1 MERRTI
7 GTRLAGAFRSRST
20 PGATD
25 VDIAGREL
33 GQRLDP
39 TRWDLGESQ
48 RELIEMERLATQT
61 ELASDVADAINNPLA
76 ALMGRLQMRIEG
88 SQSPDAE
95 DQRLYALGRRIAS
108 VVQGMFEL
116 SRGTLQARE
125 VPVAEIVEQALTP
138 LRSEAELRGVK
149 LVVSLEP
156 ELPNLFGDPALLLRA
171 LSALL
176 DNALQASA
184 GAAEVELK
192 VQKLATASAVR
203 FQILDAGPGIA
214 PELRERVFAPFFTTR
229 TGALGLGLAL
239 AKRIAHGHRG
249 RLQLRGAPAGGCIA
263 TLELPVRPRSD

>member
-7 GTRLAGAFRSRST
+7 GTRLVGAFRSRGT
-20 PGATD
+20 PAVTD
-25 VDIAGREL
+25 VDGVGGKL
-33 GQRLDP
+33 GQPLDP
-39 TRWDLGESQ
+39 TGGDLRESH

-88 SQSPDAE
+88 SQPPDSE

-108 VVQGMFEL
+108 VVQGMFDL
-116 SRGTLQARE
+116 SRGTLQAGE

-138 LRSEAELRGVK
+138 LRGVAELRGVR

-156 ELPNLFGDPALLLRA
+156 GLPSVIGDAALLPRA

-176 DNALQASA
+176 DNALKASA
-184 GAAEVELK
+184 SGSAVELL
-192 VQKLATASAVR
+192 VEKLPTAHAVR
-203 FQILDAGPGIA
+203 FQILDEGAGIA
-214 PELRERVFAPFFTTR
+214 LELHERVFAPFFTTR
-229 TGALGLGLAL
+229 PGALGLGLAL
-239 AKRIAHGHRG
+239 AKRIAHAHRG
-249 RLQLRGAPAGGCIA
+249 RLQICGAPSGGCIA

>member
-7 GTRLAGAFRSRST
+7 GTRLVGAFRSRRT

-25 VDIAGREL
+25 VDMAGSEL

-138 LRSEAELRGVK
+138 PPKRGGAPRGEARR
-149 LVVSLEP
+149 VS
-156 ELPNLFGDPALLLRA
+156 GT
-171 LSALL
+171 
-176 DNALQASA
+176 
-184 GAAEVELK
+184 GAA
-192 VQKLATASAVR
+192 QSVR
-203 FQILDAGPGIA
+203 AIRHYSCAHCPLCS
-214 PELRERVFAPFFTTR
+214 TTR
-229 TGALGLGLAL
+229 SRQAQA
-239 AKRIAHGHRG
+239 
-249 RLQLRGAPAGGCIA
+249 QQ
-263 TLELPVRPRSD
+263 RSS

>member
-7 GTRLAGAFRSRST
+7 GTRLVGAFRSRGR
-20 PGATD
+20 PAVTD
-25 VDIAGREL
+25 VDGAGREFE
-33 GQRLDP
+33 QPLDP
-39 TRWDLGESQ
+39 TGLDLRESH
-48 RELIEMERLATQT
+48 RELMEMERLATQT

-88 SQSPDAE
+88 SQSPDSE

-108 VVQGMFEL
+108 VVQGMFDL

-125 VPVAEIVEQALTP
+125 VSVAEIVEQALKP
-138 LRSEAELRGVK
+138 LRGEAELRRVK

-156 ELPNLFGDPALLLRA
+156 GLPRVFGDPALLPRA

-176 DNALQASA
+176 DNALKASA
-184 GAAEVELK
+184 SGAEVELM
-192 VQKLATASAVR
+192 VEKLATARAVR
-203 FQILDAGPGIA
+203 FQILDAGAGIA

-229 TGALGLGLAL
+229 PGALGLGLAL

-249 RLQLRGAPAGGCIA
+249 RLQIRGAPSGGCIA
-263 TLELPVRPRSD
+263 TLELPLRPRSD